1 MDAIL
6 DILFNLFEGA
16 DLAAIL
22 QSIEGSLV
30 EYDVSAVVDTFQS
43 FFGGL
48 FRIIKSIKK
57 LLFSFEKGSFF
68 SI

>member
-16 DLAAIL
+16 DLVAIL

-30 EYDVSAVVDTFQS
+30 EYDVSAVVDTLQS

-48 FRIIKSIKK
+48 FA
-57 LLFSFEKGSFF
+57 
-68 SI
+68 